1 LAQSSK
7 KERFPE
13 KGENMYRQTCIWFLV
28 AVLLLPA
35 LSCTRLPEES
45 AQKGVMVGSEQLP
58 ALDSIP
64 SEWGKLVSVTT
75 NPAYPGWF
83 QLWFQ
88 DETSTVRMV
97 AFDLQTKQFNSNAIV
112 LPRR

>member
-1 LAQSSK
+1 
-7 KERFPE
+7 
-13 KGENMYRQTCIWFLV
+13 MYRQTCILLLV

-35 LSCTRLPEES
+35 FSCTRLPEKPGQE
-45 AQKGVMVGSEQLP
+45 GVTVGSEQLP
-58 ALDSIP
+58 AVDSVP
-64 SEWGKLVSVTT
+64 PEWGKLVSVTT

-83 QLWFQ
+83 QLWFE

-97 AFDLQTKQFNSNAIV
+97 AFNLRTKQFDSNVTV

>member
-1 LAQSSK
+1 
-7 KERFPE
+7 
-13 KGENMYRQTCIWFLV
+13 MYRQTGIWFLI

-35 LSCTRLPEES
+35 LSCTRLPDAS

-64 SEWGKLVSVTT
+64 SEWGKLVSVTA
-75 NPAYPGWF
+75 NPAYPSWF

-97 AFDLQTKQFNSNAIV
+97 AFSLRTKQLDSNVIV

>member
-1 LAQSSK
+1 
-7 KERFPE
+7 
-13 KGENMYRQTCIWFLV
+13 MCRQTCIWFLV
-28 AVLLLPA
+28 VVLLVPA

-64 SEWGKLVSVTT
+64 SEWGELVSVTA

-83 QLWFQ
+83 QLWFE
-88 DETSTVRMV
+88 DETTTVRMV
-97 AFDLQTKQFNSNAIV
+97 AFSHRTKQFDSNVIV